1 MGKRLWLLTAAM
13 LLALC
18 LFGCKA
24 KIDDPA
30 RYLNENAQK
39 YGYSNA
45 LSELTELSDTQ
56 LEDAGFLRLQQNYRG
71 IPVYGRTVVYV
82 TDERGNA
89 LTMTGNILDVDET
102 LNLTPSLSP
111 ADAMALL
118 ASQREGVVPEIG
130 EDDLCIYNLG
140 DDGVSHLAYQV
151 NWGGYEILL
160 DAHSGEVLVESVTIE
175 DETATGYAHSDWAQ
189 KAGVSVRKESD
200 DEYVLADDSRRM
212 TVFSLGGAPFSV
224 TDEKDGEEETIYHC
238 HDGTALEIVSA
249 DNIFG
254 NTLEERVLGYEDGVA
269 LLHLA
274 GAIHDYYLE
283 ELSYKS
289 NYDIHLY
296 YNDGYDNGDNGL
308 GGFCDHDYGIISIG
322 YLQSTS
328 SIDLVAHEYTHVVS
342 RDIVHW
348 ASRGE
353 TGAINEAFSDI
364 YGEILEASLSGEPI
378 DWRNSDRNIMFPMFT
393 GNPSLYQ
400 GACWGDPTD
409 MSKDR
414 GNIHKNSTVISHAA
428 YLMSER
434 GGGLLNLE
442 ELANLWYR
450 AMLMMPATCTF
461 TECREQVEW
470 AALTMSE
477 LSDEKRVC
485 ISEAFDRVGIPS
497 SRIVLAPQGKLTVL
511 DRLWMPYDNYSIS
524 IWYYDVADPEDN
536 LLAPNDIAL
545 KLLKTEEVTS
555 AEPYIMDLRP
565 GYYVVELTDGA
576 DSRKTVDF
584 ELFISSTGPAEKEM
598 ETNFG
603 ACPLLVEV
611 YSLGTVAEGA
621 TVTAEIDGEKFSAV
635 TDEFG
640 ACTFILPETAREIH
654 LTAHKDGLGSDTA
667 HMTLTENDLMQ
678 RCVTA
683 EPMILPPPYGEI
695 VTQYERIYGTTD
707 FYELGWGNQI
717 IKGVFYLDLL
727 DFDADGS
734 DELVMCYGAGQSYD
748 EHFIEVWTMT
758 AGEPVMVHRD
768 VAMHGSDISQY
779 FLLKEQDGKWYVGS
793 GWYGYEADISYYGLA
808 AGEMYKT
815 VSFGF
820 EVDEDSGK
828 TAYTANG
835 KTITSTE
842 FRAYSSLWYDGSEY
856 ISCLYVAGNMSE
868 GPVSW
873 RRHIELTEHT
883 AEIRE
888 LLGIN
893 SDS

>member
-1 MGKRLWLLTAAM
+1 MKKRLWLLTAAM

-82 TDERGNA
+82 TDERGEA
-89 LTMTGNILDVDET
+89 LTMTGNVLDVDET
-102 LNLTPSLSP
+102 LNLSPSLSP

-140 DDGVSHLAYQV
+140 SDGASHLAYQV

-160 DAHSGEVLVESVTIE
+160 DAHSGEVLMENTLIQTS
-175 DETATGYAHSDWAQ
+175 TATSAITGQLTGTDDYTDVTYSQTDSGYSLYDPIRKIDCCIAVNVTAYSFSD
-189 KAGVSVRKESD
+189 GFHKELD
-200 DEYVLADDSRRM
+200 DSPTVAWIDGESPDVTAVDAFVTTQRAYDFFSEVLYHQSASGEGNVTTAILTGAEYVSGKDISDNAGGGGTPSDQTACIIIGSQF
-212 TVFSLGGAPFSV
+212 TAHAASL
-224 TDEKDGEEETIYHC
+224 
-238 HDGTALEIVSA
+238 
-249 DNIFG
+249 
-254 NTLEERVLGYEDGVA
+254 
-269 LLHLA
+269 
-274 GAIHDYYLE
+274 
-283 ELSYKS
+283 
-289 NYDIHLY
+289 DI
-296 YNDGYDNGDNGL
+296 
-308 GGFCDHDYGIISIG
+308 I
-322 YLQSTS
+322 
-328 SIDLVAHEYTHVVS
+328 AHEYTHGVEDYHSNMV
-342 RDIVHW
+342 
-348 ASRGE
+348 
-353 TGAINEAFSDI
+353 
-364 YGEILEASLSGEPI
+364 YSGESGAVTEGICDIFGELAEGWFYKCSP
-378 DWRNSDRNIMFPMFT
+378 DWVNHKRNMRD
-393 GNPSLYQ
+393 PSLRSYPKLYQ
-400 GACWGDPTD
+400 GLNWGDPTD
-409 MSKDR
+409 IAEDN

-428 YLMSER
+428 YLMSES
-434 GGGLLNLE
+434 GGGLLTLE

-461 TECREQVEW
+461 SECRDRVEW

-524 IWYYDVADPEDN
+524 IWYYDVPDPEDS
-536 LLAPNDIAL
+536 LLPPNDIAL

-565 GYYVVELTDGA
+565 GFYVVELTDGA
-576 DSRKTVDF
+576 DSRKKVDF

-603 ACPLLVEV
+603 ACPLRVEV

-621 TVTAEIDGEKFSAV
+621 TVTAEIDGEQFSAV

-654 LTAHKDGLGSDTA
+654 LTAHKDGLGKDTA

-683 EPMILPPPYGEI
+683 EPLILPPPYGEI